1 MGLRVP
7 DDISAVGYD
16 GIRLSRVMNPVLT
29 TWRQNAE
36 GLGTTAAA
44 KLIEQIEHPLT
55 VILDRV
61 IVTGSL
67 QEGSTVKQL

>member
-1 MGLRVP
+1 
-7 DDISAVGYD
+7 
-16 GIRLSRVMNPVLT
+16 MNPVLT
-29 TWRQNAE
+29 TWCQNAE

>member
-1 MGLRVP
+1 
-7 DDISAVGYD
+7 
-16 GIRLSRVMNPVLT
+16 MNPVLT

-44 KLIEQIEHPLT
+44 RLIEQIEHPLT